1 MMDATALLAAGV
13 AAFLIILNATAVAV
27 GYVVGRLHE
36 RWSKIQNERDDL
48 RE

>member
-36 RWSKIQNERDDL
+36 RWSHIQGQRADL
-48 RE
+48 RD